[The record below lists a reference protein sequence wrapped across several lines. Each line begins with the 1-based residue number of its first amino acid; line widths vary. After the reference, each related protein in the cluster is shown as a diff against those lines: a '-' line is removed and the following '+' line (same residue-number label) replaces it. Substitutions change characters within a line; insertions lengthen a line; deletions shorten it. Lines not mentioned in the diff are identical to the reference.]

1 MVFGEQ
7 GMALWW
13 EQSPP
18 TNLFF
23 FARKVTK
30 TGLGPGRGE
39 KKIRRRAPQNSRMVP
54 DLLPKFWI
62 QGGETMD
69 IDLNGPFYGQ
79 PWESVG
85 EMSNCTVGLFQLRY
99 RCSYWLL
106 QSCKRN
112 WVKIRFPEKVPWCN
126 PRQLRPSPKPNLK
139 MTNTLSLVPSPAS
152 TAVKRLLRRLLVLF
166 GWDFIQQ

>member
-1 MVFGEQ
+1 MVRAIATHQ
-7 GMALWW
+7 
-13 EQSPP
+13 
-18 TNLFF
+18 FF
-23 FARKVTK
+23 FFFLLEKLQKRAQ
-30 TGLGPGRGE
+30 GPEGA
-39 KKIRRRAPQNSRMVP
+39 RRRYAEGPPQKTKMVP